1 LAVQPRDKGK
11 PKVRED
17 RSFISSLAHGLAVL
31 EAVAESENDIPLTS
45 LAKRVN
51 LKKTNTWRLTHTL
64 LRLGYLRQDPDTRRF
79 SPSPRVLALGF
90 AYFDR
95 LDLRQIALPFL
106 NDLSNRVREMV
117 NLAILDGDE
126 LVFAERIKTSQVV
139 NINLHPGSRLPLY
152 NTAMGRAL
160 IFDMPQVWLRQ
171 YMARLRDDPRAAK
184 YTQDGGRKLL
194 KMLKDI
200 QERGY
205 AISDNERI
213 DGVRSAACPIRDKS
227 SQTVAAINV
236 LVPSTRVSLIEL
248 RERLVPE
255 VVETAARISTALG
268 FRGKSAGQ
276 GGSTYRIAR
285 TGT

>member
-1 LAVQPRDKGK
+1 MPLKDKDK
-11 PKVRED
+11 AKLRED

-31 EAVAESENDIPLTS
+31 EAVAECENDIPLTS

-64 LRLGYLRQDPDTRRF
+64 LCLGYLRQNPDTRRF
-79 SPSPRVLALGF
+79 SPSPRVLALGY

-95 LDLRQIALPFL
+95 LDLRQIASPFL
-106 NDLSNRVREMV
+106 IDLSNRVREMA

-126 LVFAERIKTSQVV
+126 LVFADRIKTSQIV

-160 IFDMPQVWLRQ
+160 IFEMPTVWLRQ
-171 YMARLRDDPRAAK
+171 YMGRLRDDPRATK
-184 YTQDGGRKLL
+184 YVQDGGRKLL
-194 KMLKDI
+194 KMLKDV

-205 AISDNERI
+205 AISDNERV

-227 SQTVAAINV
+227 SQVVAAINI

-255 VVETAARISTALG
+255 ITETAARISTALG
-268 FRGKSAGQ
+268 FRGRHTGQ
-276 GGSTYRIAR
+276 NGSNYRIAR
-285 TGT
+285 TAS